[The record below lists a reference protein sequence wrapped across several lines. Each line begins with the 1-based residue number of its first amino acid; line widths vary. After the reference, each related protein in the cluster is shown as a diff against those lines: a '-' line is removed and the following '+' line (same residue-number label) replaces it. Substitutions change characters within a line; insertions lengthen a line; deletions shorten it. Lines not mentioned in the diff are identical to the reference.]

1 MNLSSG
7 GQKPLA
13 VSQEIL
19 VQELPD
25 ELLIYKTK
33 THKAMSLNKTIAAV
47 WQNCN
52 GLNTTTKIAEL
63 VSIKFGTVVTEE
75 IVLLALETL
84 SQNDL
89 LIDQGEAV
97 FITGVSRREV
107 IRRAALSTAVA
118 LPAIA
123 SLSAPK
129 AARAASSNPNL
140 LADGTP
146 CTLDGQCQSGCCTGF
161 CDDPLACQV

>member
-1 MNLSSG
+1 MNLK
-7 GQKPLA
+7 KPLA
-13 VSQEIL
+13 VSQDIL

-25 ELLIYKTK
+25 ELLIYKLK
-33 THKAMSLNKTIAAV
+33 THKAMSLNKTVAAV

-52 GLNTTTKIAEL
+52 GQNTIPQITESVSRKFKTT
-63 VSIKFGTVVTEE
+63 VTEE

-84 SQNDL
+84 SQSDL
-89 LIDQGEAV
+89 LISQGEAQETT
-97 FITGVSRREV
+97 FIPNVSRREV

-118 LPAIA
+118 LPVIA

-129 AARAASSNPNL
+129 AARAASNPNL

-146 CTLDGQCQSGCCTGF
+146 CTLDTQCQSGCCTGF